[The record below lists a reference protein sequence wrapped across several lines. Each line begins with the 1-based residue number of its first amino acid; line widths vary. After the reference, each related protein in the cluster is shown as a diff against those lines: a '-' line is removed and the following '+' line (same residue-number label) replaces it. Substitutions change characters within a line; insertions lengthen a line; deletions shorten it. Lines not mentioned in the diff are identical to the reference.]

1 MIREALFDD
10 IPALLEMGEK
20 FVGEAYG
27 RLDVPF
33 DYESC
38 DMLLQGLISKE
49 NGILLT
55 NDARDGMFAALVHGW
70 HFNVHVKTS
79 TELFWWAE
87 KSCKEARA
95 MKRQGEDVARYLGA
109 KTMNMANQQHMRS
122 DALTRLYRMDGYNLS
137 ENIFIKGLI

>member
-1 MIREALFDD
+1 MIRDAGIDD
-10 IPALLEMGEK
+10 IPALLEMGER

-27 RLDVPF
+27 RLGVPF

-38 DMLLQGLISKE
+38 NLLLRGLIGKE

-70 HFNVHVKTS
+70 HFNINVKTS
-79 TELFWWAE
+79 TELFWWSE
-87 KSCKEARA
+87 GKEARA
-95 MKRQGEDVARYLGA
+95 MKRRGEEMAQAMGA
-109 KTMNMANQQHMRS
+109 ATMNMANQQHMRS

-137 ENIFIKGLI
+137 ENIFTKELI